1 MNTFGDIDWLLML
14 AVQIYNRSVA
24 RVQVIRDYHWYQRA
38 SMSVSEKLSS
48 TGTVRE
54 NSFHESQTTDSVF
67 AEIKFEELKSSI
79 ECDGLV
85 VIDVRSAAEIEDTG
99 KLPRSFNIPREFMR
113 THEVWVGIHSVSFIR
128 DTPMKFLRK
137 LRDTN

>member
-1 MNTFGDIDWLLML
+1 
-14 AVQIYNRSVA
+14 
-24 RVQVIRDYHWYQRA
+24 
-38 SMSVSEKLSS
+38 MSVSEKLSS

-113 THEVWVGIHSVSFIR
+113 THEVRPVGR
-128 DTPMKFLRK
+128 NKGEEDKRFLRPSCQRLIRSSEQGDHGGFK
-137 LRDTN
+137 LTLDSGPM